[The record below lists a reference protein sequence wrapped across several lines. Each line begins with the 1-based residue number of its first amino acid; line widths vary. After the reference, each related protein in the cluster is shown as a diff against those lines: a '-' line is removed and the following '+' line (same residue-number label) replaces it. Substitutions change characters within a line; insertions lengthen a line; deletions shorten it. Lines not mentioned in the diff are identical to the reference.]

1 MAERRTQR
9 HFVTGKNSLRFWP
22 EIVHPIRVI
31 FNFCVLYTARFS
43 PSFRLKNLLYRMIG
57 VKVGPNASLAPGVML
72 DMLFPEQIIIG
83 DNVVIG
89 LNTTVLAHEFLVKEW
104 RIGKVVIEKDVTIG
118 ANCTILPGVI
128 IGEGAVVSAMSLVNR
143 DIPAY
148 SFWGG
153 VPVRQIRPAP
163 ETE

>member
-1 MAERRTQR
+1 MKIRQDLFLEASPKYL
-9 HFVTGKNSLRFWP
+9 HRFAWLFILTAMQLP
-22 EIVHPIRVI
+22 QYQNVKIVWWIQALSYTRVATI
-31 FNFCVLYTARFS
+31 TLH
-43 PSFRLKNLLYRMIG
+43 LLM
-57 VKVGPNASLAPGVML
+57 ML
-72 DMLFPEQIIIG
+72 DMLFPDKIEIG

-89 LNTTVLAHEFLVKEW
+89 QNTTILAHEFLVKEW

-128 IGEGAVVSAMSLVNR
+128 IGEGAIVSAMSLVNR

>member
-89 LNTTVLAHEFLVKEW
+89 LNTTVLANEFLVKEW

-128 IGEGAVVSAMSLVNR
+128 IGEGAIVSAMSLVNR